1 MPSLEQNYSHPR
13 NFFSACHFLIGFD
26 KCERLHGHNYTVIAN
41 LTYSKE
47 NLTSTI
53 DFRIINAAIKQELSK
68 LNQKILLPN
77 DSSKIH
83 IQSSKAGNNWEIVVN
98 GNKSYSFPKK
108 DTVILDGIKQTTIES
123 LAFYLHQKLCSWLK
137 KYHPGIINILD
148 ITVAENLG
156 NRVTYS
162 DHVLEDKGKT

>member
-13 NFFSACHFLIGFD
+13 NSFSACHFLIGFD

-41 LTYSKE
+41 LKYSEE

-53 DFRIINAAIKQELSK
+53 DFRIINTAIKQELSQ

-83 IQSSKAGNNWEIVVN
+83 IQSSKKGKNWEIVVN
-98 GNKSYSFPKK
+98 GKKNYSFPKR
-108 DTVILDGIKQTTIES
+108 DTVILDGIRQTTVES
-123 LAFYLHQKLCSWLK
+123 LAFYLHQKLSSWLQ
-137 KYHPGIINILD
+137 KYYPGIINALD

-156 NRVTYS
+156 NQVKYS
-162 DHVLEDKGKT
+162 GFV